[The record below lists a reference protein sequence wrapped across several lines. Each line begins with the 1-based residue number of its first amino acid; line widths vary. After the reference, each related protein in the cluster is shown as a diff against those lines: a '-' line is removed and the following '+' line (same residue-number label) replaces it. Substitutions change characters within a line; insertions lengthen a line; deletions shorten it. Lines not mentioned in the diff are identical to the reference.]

1 MNFIKVRFIRIL
13 ELRRDA
19 SPLIQFTLIN
29 FLIAL
34 IASREHSKIYR
45 QFSSPNE
52 ETTSAADSDHSKNRA
67 TSKCDRI
74 TVH

>member
-1 MNFIKVRFIRIL
+1 MNFIKMSFVRIFEFRC
-13 ELRRDA
+13 DS

-29 FLIAL
+29 SLLAL

-45 QFSSPNE
+45 QFSSSNKQA
-52 ETTSAADSDHSKNRA
+52 TSAADSDHSKHRA
-67 TSKCDRI
+67 SKCDRI